1 MMTCLTALSEE
12 ELELLVALDDEGVE
26 SLQVWG
32 LVGEPLLAGGELE
45 DLGDVGEVAPLVAV
59 QVVVR
64 LLLHHVEPDKKLKK
78 QLHITG
84 SRSREAVPLR

>member
-1 MMTCLTALSEE
+1 MLCMTNFSIDDDDLTALSEE

-26 SLQVWG
+26 GLQVWG

-45 DLGDVGEVAPLVAV
+45 DLGNVGEVAPLVAV

-64 LLLHHVEPDKKLKK
+64 LLLHHVEPDKK
-78 QLHITG
+78 
-84 SRSREAVPLR
+84 